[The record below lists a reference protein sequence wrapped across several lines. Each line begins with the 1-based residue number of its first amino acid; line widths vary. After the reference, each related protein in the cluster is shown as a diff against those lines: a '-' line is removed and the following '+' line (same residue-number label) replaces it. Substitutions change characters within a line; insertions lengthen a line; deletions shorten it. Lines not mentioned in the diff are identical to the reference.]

1 MKLGIGS
8 YAFAWSIG
16 VSGQEPEHP
25 MSVFA
30 FMDKAKELGAA
41 CVQLADNFP
50 LERYDQRMLSDIKNH
65 AQDLALDVEIGMR
78 GLQPEQLSQFL
89 RMAHFF
95 ESPFLRAVIDGPG
108 FEPSVEE
115 ITSIILHELNGMRDL
130 NVMLAIENH
139 DRLSAHT
146 FKQVILGTDPEWVGI
161 CLDSVNSLGCGE
173 GFAEV
178 SEVLVPFTIN
188 LHIKDYYI
196 HRVSHNMG
204 FEVTGTPAGQG
215 MLPIFPLIKELES
228 LGRCESAV
236 LELWPAPEESIMAT
250 IEKEHAWAEQ
260 SMRYLKGSLVDTHR
274 N

>member
-8 YAFAWSIG
+8 FAFAWSIG
-16 VSGQEPEHP
+16 VPGREPAHP

-41 CVQLADNFP
+41 CVQLADNLF
-50 LERYDQRMLSDIKNH
+50 LDRYNQKNLSDIRNH
-65 AQDLALDVEIGMR
+65 AQDLELDVEIGMR
-78 GLQPEQLSQFL
+78 GLRPEQLRKFL

-115 ITSIILHELNGMRDL
+115 ISNIILEEVDVMRDL

-139 DRLSAHT
+139 DRLSANT
-146 FKQVILGTDPEWVGI
+146 FMRIIERTDPEWVGI
-161 CLDSVNSLGCGE
+161 CLDSVNSLGSGE

-178 SEVLVPFTIN
+178 SNVLVPFTIN
-188 LHIKDYYI
+188 LHIKDYRI
-196 HRVSHNMG
+196 RRVSHNMG

-228 LGRCESAV
+228 LGRCGSAV
-236 LELWPAPEESIMAT
+236 LESWPAPEQSIQAT

-260 SMRYLKGSLVDTHR
+260 SMRYLLHGLAEDQ
-274 N
+274 